1 MRRIL
6 IVGSL
11 LLLPVLAAAQTHPHG
26 CFRGGPAERC
36 SWFPLVESGLHYRL
50 TDVVPGDERVMLAW
64 NLGFMK
70 NTGSRTALGAEVWAV
85 AEGDFR
91 AGAALRWRR
100 WLGAN
105 TSVDLSAGIHIAGDA
120 SSGHV
125 TPGSPMIQL
134 KINRSDLIAASA
146 RFDPAERQRLLYLL
160 QPHGVPRPE
169 AHQPAGVCRCR
180 DGVIRG
186 PCRLRRHRRS
196 LRHRAHRVLAA
207 TILRNN

>member
-146 RFDPAERQRLLYLL
+146 RFDLLSVSGCYTSYS
-160 QPHGVPRPE
+160 PTACPGPKHTSPRAYVGVE
-169 AHQPAGVCRCR
+169 MGSYAGLV
-180 DGVIRG
+180 GY
-186 PCRLRRHRRS
+186 
-196 LRHRAHRVLAA
+196 AA
-207 TILRNN
+207 TAVLFVIALIAYSPPQF